1 MLNGSDILRGY
12 TDTIILA
19 QLSRGGSYGYSINR
33 RLQEITGGELQMKE
47 GTLYTTFRRLE
58 DAGLIESYWGDENAG
73 ARRRYYRLTP
83 QGQKTYLENIRDFHH
98 YSDMVA
104 RLIAREEAYE

>member
-19 QLSRGGSYGYSINR
+19 QLFRGDSYGYSINR
-33 RLQEITGGELQMKE
+33 RVQEVTGGELQLKE

-58 DAGLIESYWGDENAG
+58 DAGFIGIRMEKRKITGKILSP
-73 ARRRYYRLTP
+73 YRTEKGKFSSNPTDKEVYAEEFVLTGRKP
-83 QGQKTYLENIRDFHH
+83 DHE
-98 YSDMVA
+98 
-104 RLIAREEAYE
+104 